1 MNWKPD
7 SGVVA
12 VVVRIIPAPPD
23 LLSANYLGEP
33 DCGMPSTCF
42 HLEDELYP
50 RKVDALFP
58 NQKADALQQ
67 QQVVFGVKPDVR
79 VSSRRGEQSFAFHY
93 PERLRIHSEQTSSH
107 ANCVHWFIGTV

>member
-12 VVVRIIPAPPD
+12 VVVRIIPVQPG
-23 LLSANYLGEP
+23 LLSADYLGEP
-33 DCGMPSTCF
+33 DCGMPSTRL

-58 NQKADALQQ
+58 NQKADTLQQ
-67 QQVVFGVKPDVR
+67 QQVVFGVEPDVR
-79 VSSRRGEQSFAFHY
+79 VSARGGQQPLAFHY
-93 PERLRIHSEQTSSH
+93 SERLRAYSKQTSSH
-107 ANCVHWFIGTV
+107 AYCVHWFIGAV